1 MALGASD
8 LDLLRETIHVAVGAA
23 QEKMTLA
30 VSSQVELAQQKLSQQ
45 IVDQIELSQEKM
57 AQMIA
62 RQFVELRTELQDVQV
77 SIRKVGSRQAQAEAD
92 LAEVGRNCE
101 LLKRRLS
108 DLHDDLGTGDRV
120 IQEREMALRIDHL
133 EREVGELRS
142 RLSAV

>member
-1 MALGASD
+1 MALDVGD
-8 LDLLRETIHVAVGAA
+8 LDVLRDTIHTAIDTA
-23 QEKMTLA
+23 QEKMTQT
-30 VSSQVELAQQKLSQQ
+30 VSAQLELAQQKLSEQ
-45 IVDQIELSQEKM
+45 VAAHVETSQEKM
-57 AQMIA
+57 AQMVA
-62 RQFVELRTELQDVQV
+62 RQFMELRTELQDVQV
-77 SIRKVGSRQAQAEAD
+77 AIRKVGSRQAQAEAD

-101 LLKRRLS
+101 LLKRRMS

>member
-1 MALGASD
+1 MALDASD
-8 LDLLRETIHVAVGAA
+8 LNVLREAIHENMDVA
-23 QEKMTLA
+23 QEKIQQT
-30 VSSQVELAQQKLSQQ
+30 VFSQLEA
-45 IVDQIELSQEKM
+45 SQEKM

-62 RQFVELRTELQDVQV
+62 RQFVELKTELQDVQV
-77 SIRKVGSRQAQAEAD
+77 AVRKVGSRQAQVEAD
-92 LAEVGRNCE
+92 LAEVGRNSE
-101 LLKRRLS
+101 LIKRRLS

>member
-1 MALGASD
+1 MALEASD
-8 LDLLRETIHVAVGAA
+8 LNVLREAIHESMDAA
-23 QEKMTLA
+23 QEKIQQT
-30 VSSQVELAQQKLSQQ
+30 VFSQLEA
-45 IVDQIELSQEKM
+45 SQEKM

-62 RQFVELRTELQDVQV
+62 RQFVELKAEIQDAQV
-77 SIRKVGSRQAQAEAD
+77 TVRKVGSRQAQVEAD
-92 LAEVGRNCE
+92 LAEVGRNSE
-101 LLKRRLS
+101 LIKRRLS

>member
-1 MALGASD
+1 MALGAGD
-8 LDLLRETIHVAVGAA
+8 LDLLRETIHASIGAA

-30 VSSQVELAQQKLSQQ
+30 VSSQLEL
-45 IVDQIELSQEKM
+45 

-108 DLHDDLGTGDRV
+108 DLHDDLGTGDRA
-120 IQEREMALRIDHL
+120 IQEREMSLRIDHL
-133 EREVGELRS
+133 EREVGELRN